1 MRFFAGAMNGVKL
14 FASYTDGS
22 FFALFGCVPETALR
36 ATATSLEITVKIAL
50 SILVTMTKLNT
61 NLFWEITNKF
71 YWNSAYFQNQILFDY
86 LSVFAFFAWIRIR
99 I

>member
-1 MRFFAGAMNGVKL
+1 MKYSTVLQSTNIKCAMFQMRFFAGAMNGVKL

-50 SILVTMTKLNT
+50 STSPVYPRYN
-61 NLFWEITNKF
+61 
-71 YWNSAYFQNQILFDY
+71 D
-86 LSVFAFFAWIRIR
+86 
-99 I
+99 